1 MVCGDGGFL
10 MISFLS
16 CFLVGT
22 VGRVL
27 PGLPV
32 NKLI

>member
-1 MVCGDGGFL
+1 